1 MHRII
6 FIFMLLSAFAHC
18 NLLSQEVRGV
28 WLTTNAGLDWPEK
41 KTTVEERKKALV
53 NMLDRLEKAHFNYVL
68 FQVQA
73 NGDVVWDSKIQ
84 PAMEQFTGDGAR
96 RLDYD
101 VCGFVID
108 ECHKRGMKCHAWVV
122 PYRLGTAAAAS
133 KYRKNHVGHAIYKHP
148 DMCVKYRGAYY
159 LDPGLPSVRK
169 YLIKLYKELL
179 EKYDFDGINLDY
191 TRYPGN
197 DFPDSGSFRRH
208 NPHKLDKNDWRRD
221 NINRF
226 VTELYKTV
234 KKIDRDII
242 VGSAPIG
249 TYKNVKDY
257 KNTTAYE
264 SFQQDPGAWIASR
277 HHDVIIPQ
285 MYWGEDF
292 GFSAH
297 LSTWVD
303 VADGQ
308 SLIVGLAPYKMV
320 EGKWTASDVI
330 QLMKKATAVKGVD
343 GVCFFRA
350 AHILGDDKRVK
361 ELYKYLVDNPPCP
374 EAKTMPHN
382 EKPIE
387 SVEKFLE

>member
-1 MHRII
+1 
-6 FIFMLLSAFAHC
+6 
-18 NLLSQEVRGV
+18 
-28 WLTTNAGLDWPEK
+28 
-41 KTTVEERKKALV
+41 
-53 NMLDRLEKAHFNYVL
+53 
-68 FQVQA
+68 
-73 NGDVVWDSKIQ
+73 
-84 PAMEQFTGDGAR
+84 
-96 RLDYD
+96 
-101 VCGFVID
+101 
-108 ECHKRGMKCHAWVV
+108 
-122 PYRLGTAAAAS
+122 
-133 KYRKNHVGHAIYKHP
+133 
-148 DMCVKYRGAYY
+148 MCVKYRGAYY

-285 MYWGEDF
+285 MYYFTHISGCLYM
-292 GFSAH
+292 ACP
-297 LSTWVD
+297 TWFLRYFEAAAAVP
-303 VADGQ
+303 
-308 SLIVGLAPYKMV
+308 SLYGTTQA
-320 EGKWTASDVI
+320 
-330 QLMKKATAVKGVD
+330 
-343 GVCFFRA
+343 
-350 AHILGDDKRVK
+350 
-361 ELYKYLVDNPPCP
+361 
-374 EAKTMPHN
+374 
-382 EKPIE
+382 
-387 SVEKFLE
+387 